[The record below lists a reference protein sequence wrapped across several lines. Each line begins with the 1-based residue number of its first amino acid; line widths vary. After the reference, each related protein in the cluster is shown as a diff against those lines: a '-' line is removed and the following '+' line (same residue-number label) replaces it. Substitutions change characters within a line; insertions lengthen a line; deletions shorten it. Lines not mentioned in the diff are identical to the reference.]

1 MCGWGRGRGGDGGVG
16 VGSISV
22 HVPVGLWVEAG
33 VWHTGAGVSVWGMSR
48 AILCL
53 FTPLGSFLTSYASSI
68 STEVYLG

>member
-33 VWHTGAGVSVWGMSR
+33 VWHTGAGVSACPGDS
-48 AILCL
+48 L
-53 FTPLGSFLTSYASSI
+53 SSPR
-68 STEVYLG
+68 